1 MHMVL
6 GILGSGSGS
15 NMQAILD
22 AIDSGA
28 LNARISIVLSD
39 RPDAL
44 ILERARKRGIE
55 TGVIDCSGFRNKF
68 PDEVQRETAQRL
80 LAAGVEVV
88 CLAGFLRLVKRPLLD
103 FFPNKIL
110 NIHPSLLPAFPGLE
124 AWKQALDAGVTES
137 GCTVHFVDEGMDT
150 GPILLQESLPI
161 LAGETAD
168 SLHARIQCI
177 ERRIYPDALR
187 KLLRENL
194 SVH

>member
-1 MHMVL
+1 MRMVL

-22 AIDSGA
+22 AIDSGT

-39 RPDAL
+39 CPDAL

-68 PDEVQRETAQRL
+68 PDEAQRETAQRL
-80 LAAGVEVV
+80 LAAGVEAV

-124 AWKQALDAGVTES
+124 AWKQALDAGVKEA
-137 GCTVHFVDEGMDT
+137 GCTVHFVDEGVDT

-177 ERRIYPDALR
+177 ERRIYPEALR
-187 KLLRENL
+187 KLLHENL
-194 SVH
+194 SAH

>member
-22 AIDSGA
+22 AIDSGT

-39 RPDAL
+39 CPDAL

-68 PDEVQRETAQRL
+68 PDEAQRETAQRL
-80 LAAGVEVV
+80 LATGVEVV

-124 AWKQALDAGVTES
+124 AWKQALDAGVTEA
-137 GCTVHFVDEGMDT
+137 GCTVHFFDEGMDT

-194 SVH
+194 SAH